1 MTTFCIVFY
10 ESFLSTLYII
20 LLFNRNGV
28 TLDGDLLTTQLGGRD
43 LQWRVTCD
51 LWWSRSGRRYQEWSK
66 HRLKNTLSAE
76 QFFLKC

>member
-1 MTTFCIVFY
+1 MSL
-10 ESFLSTLYII
+10 SFLRCTLI
-20 LLFNRNGV
+20 LNDVLFFNRNGV

-66 HRLKNTLSAE
+66 P
-76 QFFLKC
+76 